1 MWQLDLRRTKQ
12 SNIEQRA
19 SHEQEEIQKD
29 LGITKTPTRKTKTNK
44 VSPSGWRYQ
53 NSSAQTEKKKKSMEN
68 QTEKRINL
76 KLLEQ
81 EIIESRQCQEEM
93 DTNQLVPATDKEEI
107 YQKTTTQGTMTEDR
121 HNPLYGTKTEQG
133 TGLPIYCH
141 AIRKGQKLRPIMHF
155 VKERDW
161 ESVKRLYVACF

>member
-1 MWQLDLRRTKQ
+1 MWQLDLRRTKL

-53 NSSAQTEKKKKSMEN
+53 NSSAQTEKKSMEN

-81 EIIESRQCQEEM
+81 EIIESCQRQEEM
-93 DTNQLVPATDKEEI
+93 DTNQLVPATDTEEI
-107 YQKTTTQGTMTEDR
+107 YQKTTKQGTMTKDR
-121 HNPLYGTKTEQG
+121 HNPLYGTKTKQG
-133 TGLPIYCH
+133 TGPPIYCH
-141 AIRKGQKLRPIMHF
+141 AITKGQKLRPIMQF

-161 ESVKRLYVACF
+161 ESVKRFYVASF